1 MICPNVSSV
10 STRVRSKY
18 SIQTKRE
25 DLELELL
32 SANGAS
38 VVLILIKWTHARLV
52 NGDLGLTE
60 QIVYTNGTLPPKPPT
75 YVLVRFDKYVGVP
88 WD

>member
-1 MICPNVSSV
+1 MNCPNISSV

-52 NGDLGLTE
+52 NGDLGLIE
-60 QIVYTNGTLPPKPPT
+60 QIVYNQWNLPPKPPT

>member
-52 NGDLGLTE
+52 NGDLGLIE
-60 QIVYTNGTLPPKPPT
+60 QIVYNQWNITHKTTHLCFGKI
-75 YVLVRFDKYVGVP
+75 
-88 WD
+88 